1 MAKLFCRE
9 ELPYSQGRTMAKLF
23 PSNAYPFPFR
33 AYEHIFHILS
43 QGVVEGGLGGP
54 RLLIVL
60 ECRLPKSKKGP
71 LGKNLKQAPSVFP
84 IKCIFFSPGAGKVF
98 S

>member
-9 ELPYSQGRTMAKLF
+9 ELPYYQGRTMAKLF
-23 PSNAYPFPFR
+23 PSNAFPFPFR
-33 AYEHIFHILS
+33 AYEHILS

-54 RLLIVL
+54 RLLLVL
-60 ECRLPKSKKGP
+60 ECRLPKSKKGR

-84 IKCIFFSPGAGKVF
+84 IMCIFFSPAAGRVF

>member
-33 AYEHIFHILS
+33 AFEHIFHILS
-43 QGVVEGGLGGP
+43 KGVVEGEAKGAQA
-54 RLLIVL
+54 
-60 ECRLPKSKKGP
+60 LPCFGM
-71 LGKNLKQAPSVFP
+71 QAPK
-84 IKCIFFSPGAGKVF
+84 I
-98 S
+98 